1 MKNFDLQNEKKEKAF
16 LVYFDSKDNKH
27 ELAEMSE
34 LIRSAGLDFVGNEC
48 VVLREINPHSYIGS
62 GKVEEIAY
70 KIQDLDVDV
79 VIFDVSLTGS
89 QLRNLQQELGVKV
102 VDRTMLIL
110 DIFVGRAKSSEGKLQ
125 IELAQLKYT
134 LPRLSGISGTAGRFG
149 SGGVGMRGPGETK
162 LELDKRKIQEN
173 ISKKEKELKEVAQK
187 RQLTRKQRKNNEY
200 MVALVGYSNSGKST
214 LMNTITKAG
223 TYADDRLFA
232 TLDVLTKR
240 VWDDGVSYVLSDTVG
255 FISNLPHELMQAFS
269 ATLEETRDADLCLIL
284 LDASDKNK
292 YEQLRIVELELEKQ
306 NVSKDNCILVYNK
319 CDLLNRMELSVLED
333 FGYTT
338 CKIQAKYNQGVVEL
352 KQAIREK
359 LSNVKY

>member
-1 MKNFDLQNEKKEKAF
+1 MKNFDLQTVETEKAF
-16 LVYFDSKDNKH
+16 LVYFDGKDNKH

-70 KIQDLDVDV
+70 KTQALNVDV
-79 VIFDVSLTGS
+79 VVFDVSLTGS

-102 VDRTMLIL
+102 IDRTMLIL
-110 DIFVGRAKSSEGKLQ
+110 DIFAGRAKSSEGKLQ

-134 LPRLSGISGTAGRFG
+134 LPRLSGISGSAGRFG

-187 RQLTRKQRKNNEY
+187 RQLTRKQRRNNEY

-240 VWDDGVSYVLSDTVG
+240 VWDEGVSYVLCDTVG

-292 YEQLRIVELELEKQ
+292 YEQLRVVELELEKQ

-319 CDLLNRMELSVLED
+319 CDLLNRMELSVLDD

-338 CKIQAKYNQGVVEL
+338 CKIQAKHNQGIVEL

-359 LSNVKY
+359 LANVKY